1 MLFVYYI
8 DDIALNSITAPQLFE
23 ILPIYNNVPVN
34 ITSTDVIG
42 QRLNML
48 RVYKHNVL
56 TNYNDHLNSAIVHF
70 QSICPEM
77 LYIKPYEYWINLAK
91 STYLNS
97 SADLIEI
104 KVKNITGIG
113 HGTNHI
119 VNRGLFFYLENII
132 NNNVALHSEFVNNRG
147 NIHCATHVVTNDPNY
162 YVSNNYLL
170 EKIRYYRMNR
180 PYVIIPED
188 YMSQAN
194 WMFREPD

>member
-1 MLFVYYI
+1 MITFGNLLNTHYYEVLDSSSMLFVYYI

-77 LYIKPYEYWINLAK
+77 LYIKPYEY
-91 STYLNS
+91 
-97 SADLIEI
+97 
-104 KVKNITGIG
+104 
-113 HGTNHI
+113 
-119 VNRGLFFYLENII
+119 
-132 NNNVALHSEFVNNRG
+132 
-147 NIHCATHVVTNDPNY
+147 
-162 YVSNNYLL
+162 
-170 EKIRYYRMNR
+170 
-180 PYVIIPED
+180 
-188 YMSQAN
+188 
-194 WMFREPD
+194 